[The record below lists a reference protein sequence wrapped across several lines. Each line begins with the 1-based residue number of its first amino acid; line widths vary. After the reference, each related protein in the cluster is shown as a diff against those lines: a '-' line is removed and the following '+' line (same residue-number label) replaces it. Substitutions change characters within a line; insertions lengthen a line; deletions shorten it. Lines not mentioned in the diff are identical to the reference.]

1 MNENENFKDLKQFF
15 DETPGALWRA
25 NYLVSDAL
33 NNVQNNE
40 YLGHNFELED
50 TLKFILTVDYTEEEM
65 ERNLKD
71 KSLEELAKEII
82 DEENLNKFLKEEH
95 SKMIKKLMEKNEIFK
110 EHIEDLRPHEKKRM
124 NNLIG
129 EEKENYTNVIY
140 YICEDIIENEEYT
153 SKEEKEFDEYF
164 ELIKPLFEKYEKEG
178 LETIYLD
185 IIYLYLTNQIEKISE
200 NKIEK
205 WKDIENGI
213 IKVKKEEEEEF
224 EEFLNEE
231 KKKVLEKEINWEKEE
246 GNLEERKEFYKVVIK
261 EELEKYEKE
270 EKLKEEIEK
279 MKETEIE
286 EIEKDEK
293 KIVKE
298 VEEEDPTINERKEK
312 LSNLLNTIIDGTSNE
327 NTDNIEGILELLKEN
342 FINKWVKENNKKK
355 IYLISTNTKQ
365 FFDKNEEIIE
375 TIILTMDLG
384 KEEFFGNIPKCI
396 FKFSEDLC
404 RNDNSLFC
412 LFCKVNV

>member
-1 MNENENFKDLKQFF
+1 MAYIKENNENKLANKFYLNFLVWVFWVEKQFEEIKYLNKMWLF
-15 DETPGALWRA
+15 RRGYFYSKYDEL
-25 NYLVSDAL
+25 
-33 NNVQNNE
+33 
-40 YLGHNFELED
+40 FEL
-50 TLKFILTVDYTEEEM
+50 
-65 ERNLKD
+65 ND
-71 KSLEELAKEII
+71 K
-82 DEENLNKFLKEEH
+82 NKL
-95 SKMIKKLMEKNEIFK
+95 
-110 EHIEDLRPHEKKRM
+110 
-124 NNLIG
+124 
-129 EEKENYTNVIY
+129 
-140 YICEDIIENEEYT
+140 
-153 SKEEKEFDEYF
+153 
-164 ELIKPLFEKYEKEG
+164 EKEG
-178 LETIYLD
+178 NLMIKR
-185 IIYLYLTNQIEKISE
+185 QIWIWKNLKEK
-200 NKIEK
+200 NFKKKNWEK
-205 WKDIENGI
+205 EWKDIVVENGI
-213 IKVKKEEEEEF
+213 VKVKKEEEEEF

-231 KKKVLEKEINWEKEE
+231 KKKVLKHEINWETEE
-246 GNLEERKEFYKVVIK
+246 GNLEERKEFYKVSIKALSNKEERNNLIELINYTKIMELIKNLKNKIKEKRENKLIIEEEEENIFLKEIK

-327 NTDNIEGILELLKEN
+327 NADNIEEILELLKEN

-375 TIILTMDLG
+375 TIILTMDSDKKG
-384 KEEFFGNIPKCI
+384 FFGNIPKCI
-396 FKFSEDLC
+396 FKFSEELC

-412 LFCKVNV
+412 LFCKVNVIFKLKLFYNPQYLPFCYIYKINMALIFGK